1 MPGLLPHGL
10 PQSGHLFRRQTAEQ
24 GVQLVRIVC
33 VLLPSGIQDAL
44 HIALPLF
51 LLHRNAAGPNAGE
64 TGIVILQQR
73 IHCRQLIG
81 VQLPLPV
88 RLPGEGKQFLVL
100 GGLCLDARRVLIQL
114 LCQIRQAL
122 HIRVYRV
129 PIHPLEKRFYLG
141 RMGRLVPSAPGLRIL
156 CQRLIFEEST
166 ALDGLP
172 GQILVQI
179 GADAALGR
187 VDLQPGEDGQCFRL
201 LPAARPPLGV
211 GVFVIGNDASVQRG
225 IADLADAGGEGA
237 ANGLK
242 ACLPVVGTA
251 DLGLG
256 RRDHQQRNVLCVG
269 EGFVFLV
276 AVEVVVAADAGIQD
290 RIRYGLDHIAVVVSA
305 AQPLRSQHIGI
316 HHHHIRQVPEI
327 VMPHL
332 LSLFLRVVE
341 GKL

>member
-1 MPGLLPHGL
+1 
-10 PQSGHLFRRQTAEQ
+10 
-24 GVQLVRIVC
+24 
-33 VLLPSGIQDAL
+33 
-44 HIALPLF
+44 
-51 LLHRNAAGPNAGE
+51 
-64 TGIVILQQR
+64 
-73 IHCRQLIG
+73 
-81 VQLPLPV
+81 
-88 RLPGEGKQFLVL
+88 
-100 GGLCLDARRVLIQL
+100 
-114 LCQIRQAL
+114 
-122 HIRVYRV
+122 
-129 PIHPLEKRFYLG
+129 
-141 RMGRLVPSAPGLRIL
+141 MGRLVPGTPGLHL
-156 CQRLIFEEST
+156 LYQRFIFEEVA
-166 ALDGLP
+166 ALDGLM
-172 GQILVQI
+172 GQILIQI
-179 GADAALGR
+179 RADAALGR
-187 VDLQPGEDGQCFRL
+187 VDLQPGENGQCLRL
-201 LPAARPPLGV
+201 LPAALPLLGV
-211 GVFVIGNDASVQRG
+211 GVFVVGNDAAIQRG
-225 IADLADAGGEGA
+225 IADLTDAGGKGA